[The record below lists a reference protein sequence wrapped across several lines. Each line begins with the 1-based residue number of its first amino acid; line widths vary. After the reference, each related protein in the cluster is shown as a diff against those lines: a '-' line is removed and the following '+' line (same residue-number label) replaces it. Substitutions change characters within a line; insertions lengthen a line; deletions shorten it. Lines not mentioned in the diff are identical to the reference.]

1 MPRYIEFRLRNE
13 RYEKPA
19 EEVKADGRKGA
30 ATEETDFAALE
41 AEWKAIQWEIVRA
54 LEDFPDAKRA
64 VAAAL
69 ERGKNRE

>member
-1 MPRYIEFRLRNE
+1 MPRYREFRLRNE

-19 EEVKADGRKGA
+19 GEAEAETRKGA
-30 ATEETDFAALE
+30 EGQETDFAARE

-54 LEDFPDAKRA
+54 LEDFPDAKAA

-69 ERGKNRE
+69 ERGKKRE